1 MGLDAEV
8 VERIR
13 RVQVVG
19 FDFDGVFTDNAV
31 YVFQDGR
38 EAVRCSRSD
47 GLGLRR
53 LEAAG
58 VIPVIVSTETNPVV
72 TERSRKLGVR
82 CVQGCDDKLAALTT
96 VLDELG
102 VGLDRAAYVGN
113 DINDLACLHQV
124 ALPIVVGDAWPE
136 VKGAALYCTRR
147 PGGQGAVREV
157 CDLIA
162 EIKHTGSAD
171 TTRHGAAPLPA

>member
-1 MGLDAEV
+1 MAVAGVNPEV

-13 RVQVVG
+13 RVRVVG

-53 LEAAG
+53 LESAG
-58 VIPVIVSTETNPVV
+58 VIPVIVSTEPNPVV
-72 TERSRKLGVR
+72 TERSRKLKVR
-82 CVQGCDDKLAALTT
+82 CVQACEDKLAAFRAL
-96 VLDELG
+96 LDELG

-113 DINDLACLHQV
+113 DINDLPCLREV
-124 ALPIVVGDAWPE
+124 ALPIAVGDAWPE
-136 VKGAALYCTRR
+136 LKEVVLYQTRR
-147 PGGQGAVREV
+147 HGGQGAVREV

-162 EIKHTGSAD
+162 SVK
-171 TTRHGAAPLPA
+171 GAER